1 MRSLKRAALLAAS
14 ELEPAVFQL
23 QISKELKTGVLKQV
37 AFDGEAAYAYA
48 AWEEEG

>member
-1 MRSLKRAALLAAS
+1 MWSFQPGALLAAS

-23 QISKELKTGVLKQV
+23 QLNKEFKSEALMQV
-37 AFDGEAAYAYA
+37 DAEAAYADA